1 MNSRRILIVEDVS
14 MIADFM
20 ALILNRHGYQVS
32 GIVATGEEAIKAAS
46 TCSPDLVL
54 MDIKLEGF
62 IDGIEAA
69 EQIRRDSMIPLV
81 FVTAHTDATI
91 IKRAM
96 ATGANSYLI
105 KPFKGKDLLFAL
117 ERALNSRMDGPKS
130 GESFTLNY
138 PSPIIYT

>member
-1 MNSRRILIVEDVS
+1 MSNHRILIVEDVS

-20 ALILNRHGYQVS
+20 ALILNRHGYRVA
-32 GIVATGEEAIKAAS
+32 GICATGEEAINAACS
-46 TCSPDLVL
+46 ISPDLIL

-69 EQIRRDSMIPLV
+69 ERIRKNSTIPVV
-81 FVTAHTDATI
+81 FVSAHTDAAI

-96 ATGANSYLI
+96 ATGANGYLV

-117 ERALNSRMDGPKS
+117 ERALGRTEAGPRA
-130 GESFTLNY
+130 GESFILNH
-138 PSPIIYT
+138 PCSNTT